1 MQDSNPSSRDQP
13 QTHQGEPAS
22 CGCFNP
28 MEHMMAQ
35 LINIQQQMMTNNQ
48 EREEQQIERQRAHME
63 DQMRYEKKEKRS
75 RDRTN
80 DNEKGDGGDEVQT
93 RKTAEVGRQDNSME
107 GQ

>member
-1 MQDSNPSSRDQP
+1 MQDSSPSTRDQP

-22 CGCFNP
+22 GGCFNP
-28 MEHMMAQ
+28 MEHMMTQ

-63 DQMRYEKKEKRS
+63 DQMRYEIEKRS

-80 DNEKGDGGDEVQT
+80 DNGKGDGGDEVQM
-93 RKTAEVGRQDNSME
+93 RKTAEVSGQDNSIE